1 VQAVRSPGSTLKPFV
16 YGMAIEKG
24 LLCPKQVLYDVPVNL
39 GGYSPENYD
48 MHFNGAIPAEK
59 ALAQSLNIPAVKV
72 LQEVGVNEFTQR
84 LAQGGL
90 KQIKEDEKK
99 LGLSMILGG
108 CGVRL
113 EELVGL
119 YASLANAGEFHELR
133 YVNTDSIPFSFQWMK
148 REAAF
153 LVSEILTGV
162 TRPDLPSNWQMG
174 ASVPH
179 IAWKTGTSYGRRDA
193 WSIGYN
199 AEYTIGVWVGNFN
212 NEGVPG
218 LNGADMATPLLFR
231 LFETLQPRSSQH
243 WLYPPEGLAMREIC
257 SETGQVPGPYC
268 INKSSDYFL
277 PGISRSPTCTCREK
291 LWVNL
296 REHTLYCRSCAP
308 KTGI

>member
-1 VQAVRSPGSTLKPFV
+1 
-16 YGMAIEKG
+16 
-24 LLCPKQVLYDVPVNL
+24 
-39 GGYSPENYD
+39 
-48 MHFNGAIPAEK
+48 
-59 ALAQSLNIPAVKV
+59 
-72 LQEVGVNEFTQR
+72 
-84 LAQGGL
+84 
-90 KQIKEDEKK
+90 
-99 LGLSMILGG
+99 MILGG

-308 KTGI
+308 KTGIKEHVLRIYPPELSRYFEEKNIHYARLPVHQVNCPRIFQEEGPRIVSPTDKAEY